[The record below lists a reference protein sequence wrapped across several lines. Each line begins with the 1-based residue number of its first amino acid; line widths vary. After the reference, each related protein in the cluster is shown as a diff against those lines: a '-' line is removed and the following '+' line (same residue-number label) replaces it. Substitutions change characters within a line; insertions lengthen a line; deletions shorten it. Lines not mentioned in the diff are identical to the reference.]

1 MPKGVGVW
9 ADCQVGLTCGG
20 VVARDDVDMNLS
32 LNVWGQKESGGGCLF
47 AGRVREAGTCVAIS
61 YVGMRFS
68 EIITVYLAAGAPF
81 CAEHF
86 LKQGRGAN
94 RALTLLKAATAM
106 LIWPLSLSIN
116 LLARRRRAP
125 LLGDSNEAAMERD
138 LARALQ
144 AKERLLSSLYK
155 IQELARTDGSHAQPG
170 ERLEQETRAI
180 SESIEKYVGL
190 TLAASAADF
199 HGPPDEREMELC
211 RIAGRKGDDLLL
223 AGRCIHRRNAAQLV
237 SHQSR
242 ARKELLHAL
251 ATVREFGVEMRA
263 AAPVHKLTACY
274 LSVAVLKF
282 YGHAINL
289 LSLLEDETAAK
300 GVARL
305 LNAECAR
312 LRRLE
317 SDYLPDAAENAA
329 EGEVCTTRH
338 LSPSTIQP
346 LSQAQTAVRG

>member
-1 MPKGVGVW
+1 
-9 ADCQVGLTCGG
+9 
-20 VVARDDVDMNLS
+20 
-32 LNVWGQKESGGGCLF
+32 
-47 AGRVREAGTCVAIS
+47 
-61 YVGMRFS
+61 MRFS

-86 LKQGRGAN
+86 LKHGRGTN

-116 LLARRRRAP
+116 LLAHRGRAP
-125 LLGDSNEAAMERD
+125 LSKDLNEEAAMECT

-155 IQELARTDGSHAQPG
+155 IQELAHAEDSHAQPG

-199 HGPPDEREMELC
+199 NGPPDEREMELC

-237 SHQSR
+237 SHQWR
-242 ARKELLHAL
+242 ARTELLHAL
-251 ATVREFGVEMRA
+251 ATVREFGVETRA
-263 AAPVHKLTACY
+263 AAPVDKLTARY

-338 LSPSTIQP
+338 LSPPTTQP